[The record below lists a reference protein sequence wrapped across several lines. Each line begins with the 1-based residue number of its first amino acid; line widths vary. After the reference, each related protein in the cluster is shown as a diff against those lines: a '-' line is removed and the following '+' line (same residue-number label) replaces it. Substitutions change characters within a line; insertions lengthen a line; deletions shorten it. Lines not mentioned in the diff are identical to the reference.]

1 MSKYFNKIAAGLDT
15 LDLQIALRRL
25 PGLFGKYNDRCE
37 GVSPHRDS
45 EDIWVRYNSR
55 DAVDACG
62 DQQLNSEHPA
72 NGPHRPVWYPAYYQ
86 LPQLRP
92 LIFTLMSMVEGE
104 ELGTVLLVKLEPGK
118 QVYPHT
124 DGGWTGGYYEK
135 YFIPV
140 QVAPGSVFNF
150 PDGSIYPVNGE
161 VYWFNNSVVHNYE
174 NHSCEDTIMLIVT
187 IRSDVVLGAK

>member
-1 MSKYFNKIAAGLDT
+1 MSKYFNKIAAGFDM
-15 LDLQIALRRL
+15 LDLQVALRRM
-25 PGLFGKYNDRCE
+25 PGLFGKYKDRCDPK
-37 GVSPHRDS
+37 GPHHES
-45 EDIWVRYNSR
+45 EDIWIRYNDR
-55 DAVDACG
+55 KNVDACG
-62 DQQLNSEHPA
+62 DQILNSDHPA

-86 LPQLRP
+86 LPQLRHI
-92 LIFTLMSMVEGE
+92 IFSLMNMVEGE

-140 QVAPGSVFNF
+140 QAAPGSVFNF
-150 PDGSIYPVNGE
+150 PDGTIYPVPGE
-161 VYWFNNSVVHNYE
+161 VYWFNNSVPHNYE

-187 IRSDVVLGAK
+187 IRSDVVPGAK